1 MNTFM
6 YMYMTHY
13 LNALINHVD
22 GNILQG
28 ICKSHNFILCLD
40 CMLPIIV
47 ALLYCV
53 VTSVAIRR
61 VELQNYAQ
69 RWEHFITMFVQK
81 IMVYNMI

>member
-53 VTSVAIRR
+53 VNSVAIRR

-69 RWEHFITMFVQK
+69 RKMGTFHNYVCTKNNGI
-81 IMVYNMI
+81 